1 MKKIRLRLFAR
12 PMLLLAMLV
21 CMACE
26 DFVAVDL
33 PDSQLS
39 SPTVFDNKAT
49 ADAAMAYI
57 YSAMR
62 DEGMLSGTS
71 LGISAQ
77 LGYYTDELDFYG
89 APSDASY
96 GFYTNNLSASNSTA
110 TNYWNCAYRQIYAAN
125 ALYEGVSL
133 SAGIPPADVERL
145 QGEALF
151 VRGLMHLYLTSLY
164 GDIPYVTQ
172 TDYNVNRSIA
182 KSSAT
187 NAMAM
192 AIEDLTKATEL
203 LPADYATAGRA
214 RPNKAVAQGILSRAY
229 LYSGRWDKA
238 IQAASFVVGSGQY
251 QMATI
256 QEAFLNQSP
265 EVLWQ
270 LPPSQEGF
278 PTLEAGTFTLF
289 SGPPQQSALSQALL
303 ARFTDDDL
311 RRSNWI
317 ASVTDGSQQW
327 YYPAKYRQT
336 ATGSSSTEYSILLRL
351 PEILLIR
358 AEAYARQGSTE
369 EAVMDLNIV
378 RSRAGLADY
387 VASNTP
393 ALLSE
398 ILNERCRELFCEQGH
413 RFFDLKR
420 YGEITQ
426 VLPPLK
432 PGWNG
437 TDSLLPLPITEIR
450 LNPNLLPQ
458 NPGY

>member
-1 MKKIRLRLFAR
+1 MKKIRLRIFANTI
-12 PMLLLAMLV
+12 LLLAILV
-21 CMACE
+21 CIACE

-62 DEGMLSGTS
+62 DEGMLSGNS
-71 LGISAQ
+71 LGLSAQ
-77 LGYYTDELDFYG
+77 LGYYADELDFYG
-89 APSDASY
+89 SPSDASHS
-96 GFYTNNLSASNSTA
+96 FFTNNLSASNSTA
-110 TNYWNCAYRQIYAAN
+110 SNYWNCAYRQIYAAN
-125 ALYEGVSL
+125 ALYQGVSL
-133 SAGIPPADVERL
+133 SAGIPPADAERL

-151 VRGLMHLYLTSLY
+151 VRGLIHLYLTSLY
-164 GDIPYVTQ
+164 GDVPYVTQ
-172 TDYNVNRSIA
+172 TDYNVNRSIE
-182 KSSAT
+182 KISSAD
-187 NAMAM
+187 AMAM
-192 AIEDLTKATEL
+192 AIEDLTKAAEL
-203 LPADYATAGRA
+203 LPSDYATTGRA

-229 LYSGRWDKA
+229 LYKGQWDKA
-238 IQAASFVVGSGQY
+238 IEAASYVIGSGQY

-256 QEAFLNQSP
+256 QEAFLNQST

-289 SGPPQQSALSQALL
+289 SGPPQQSALSEALL
-303 ARFTDDDL
+303 GRFAFGDL
-311 RRSNWI
+311 RKEYWI

-327 YYPAKYRQT
+327 HYTAKYRQT
-336 ATGSSSTEYSILLRL
+336 ATGSTSTEYSILLRL

-369 EAVMDLNIV
+369 AALMDLNVV
-378 RSRAGLADY
+378 RNRAGLADY
-387 VASNTP
+387 VTSDTSV
-393 ALLSE
+393 LLEE

-420 YGEITQ
+420 YMQLTG
-426 VLPPLK
+426 VLSPLK
-432 PGWNG
+432 PGWNE
-437 TDSLLPLPITEIR
+437 TDHLLPLPLTEIR